1 MSEFLATRL
10 ATHSWVVSFG
20 YSFGDSLT
28 NSEFIQR
35 LSRLTGDSSRDLPNH
50 QTSKI
55 IFLKDFLWETYFKL
69 LSSSLKPL
77 LQYFYIK
84 TQPIWMVFHSINI
97 SKVILNSFHWF
108 WLLDYVLE
116 SFCALGWDFH
126 HKGRKNIIFVNFF
139 LYEICFFWWFSLDV
153 GPLWQKEH
161 VLRVDFMMFIHCFYL
176 CLFSCLLYGALS
188 HI

>member
-55 IFLKDFLWETYFKL
+55 IFLKDFLWDTYFKL

-84 TQPIWMVFHSINI
+84 TQPIWMVFHSINM

-108 WLLDYVLE
+108 WSLDYHR
-116 SFCALGWDFH
+116 GWE
-126 HKGRKNIIFVNFF
+126 NLIFIKF
-139 LYEICFFWWFSLDV
+139 LYGIGLFWWFALDV
-153 GPLWQKEH
+153 GLLWQKEH
-161 VLRVDFMMFIHCFYL
+161 VLRVDFMLFMHCFTL
-176 CLFSCLLYGALS
+176 LFIVCTR
-188 HI
+188 